1 METSNISP
9 PTPEYIIQST
19 HDFMIVSASN
29 ERIATASIVYMQN
42 GTLLLTSVWVHHEHR
57 RKGLATALI
66 DQVLQIYGDRTVW
79 LNVHPYT
86 NIPMGY
92 QKLVK
97 FYESFG
103 WTLQTASGA
112 MVRHGYGPTADGT

>member
-1 METSNISP
+1 
-9 PTPEYIIQST
+9 
-19 HDFMIVSASN
+19 MIVSASN

-66 DQVLQIYGDRTVW
+66 DQVLRIYGDRTVW

-112 MVRHGYGPTADGT
+112 MARLPQGKVDA